1 VQKKNGSERAT
12 LTVDNR
18 CENVLVKDVMTKEIK
33 WAELPGTRAEALELL
48 RKLNASAIPVV
59 KRGTDEL
66 VGMVTLRRLF
76 EKPDE
81 DQLAMLVDRDV
92 PRIKPNDTLKEA
104 AEQMLKIFVRRLP
117 VLDNGKLV
125 GMITVRDIV
134 YRAIA
139 EMNIEEP
146 VEKYM
151 RPHILTIWEGTPLK
165 AAVEIIDLAGFRGL
179 PVINEKGSLVG
190 IIDDFD
196 IAKISE
202 VEVDSKMSQMAGRSE
217 GDSWTWDSEARVY
230 ITKRKL
236 KIPDK
241 LVKDVMTKEL
251 ITVTKKT
258 GVSKVAQLMKQYKVE
273 QAPVTTADGQLA
285 GLVRDIDLLR
295 ALTD

>member
-1 VQKKNGSERAT
+1 M
-12 LTVDNR
+12 
-18 CENVLVKDVMTKEIK
+18 LVKDVMTKGIR

-48 RKLNASAIPVV
+48 RKTNVSAIPVV

-92 PRIKPNDTLKEA
+92 PRISPNDDLKDA
-104 AEQMLKIFVRRLP
+104 AKQMLKIFVRRLP

-139 EMNIEEP
+139 EMGLEGP

-151 RPHILTIWEGTPLK
+151 RPHILTIWDGTPLK
-165 AAVEIIDLAGFRGL
+165 AAVEVIDLAGFRGL
-179 PVINEKGSLVG
+179 PVINEKGDLVG

-202 VEVDSKMSQMAGRSE
+202 VEVDSKMSLMAGRSE

-251 ITVTKKT
+251 VTVTKKT
-258 GVSKVAQLMKQYKVE
+258 GVSKTAQLMKQNKVE
-273 QAPVTTADGQLA
+273 QAPVITADGRLA
-285 GLVRDIDLLR
+285 GLIRDIDLLR